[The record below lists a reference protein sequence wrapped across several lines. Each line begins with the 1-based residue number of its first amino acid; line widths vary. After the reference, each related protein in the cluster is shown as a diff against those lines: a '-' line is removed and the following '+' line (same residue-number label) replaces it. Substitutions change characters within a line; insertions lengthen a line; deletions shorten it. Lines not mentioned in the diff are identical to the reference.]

1 MTDNLRSGSR
11 FQSSGSGVPR
21 WIGFP
26 LVFFGIVLLAA
37 VVSRDVSLA
46 IRGRRVP
53 GVITSLRRSDR
64 ARGPT
69 TPLVTFRTADGS
81 AVTFDGFAAYGA
93 YEVGQRVKVLY
104 LPQSP
109 RSSAQ
114 IESWATFWY
123 GVSVCLVLGF
133 GMLAGGIA
141 ILRRSAS

>member
-1 MTDNLRSGSR
+1 MTDNLRSRSR
-11 FQSSGSGVPR
+11 VQSSGSGVPK

-26 LVFFGIVLLAA
+26 LVFFGIVLLADIIF
-37 VVSRDVSLA
+37 RDVSLA
-46 IRGRRVP
+46 VRGQRVP
-53 GVITSLRRSDR
+53 GVITGLRRSSR

-69 TPLVTFRTADGS
+69 TPQVTFRTAGGS
-81 AVTFDGFAAYGA
+81 AVTFDGFGRYGA

-114 IESWATFWY
+114 IESWPTFWY

>member
-1 MTDNLRSGSR
+1 MIK
-11 FQSSGSGVPR
+11 SSGTGVPR

-37 VVSRDVSLA
+37 IVSRDVSLA
-46 IRGRRVP
+46 VRGRRVP
-53 GVITSLRRSDR
+53 GVITGLRRSTR

-81 AVTFDGFAAYGA
+81 AVTFDGFGRYGA

-123 GVSVCLVLGF
+123 GVSFSLVLGS

-141 ILRRSAS
+141 ILRRP